1 MCGDGGFSMLMGDFF
16 LVVQMKLLVK
26 IVVFNNSVLGFVVM
40 EMKVGGY
47 LIDGIELYDINF
59 VCIVEVCGIMG
70 ICVEKVFEVDEVL

>member
-1 MCGDGGFSMLMGDFF
+1 
-16 LVVQMKLLVK
+16 MKLLVK